1 MSSPCKPPLPPG
13 RCLGVTLAA
22 LLLGLIA
29 AGSAGAAE
37 QPAAAQPAAEPVLR
51 SQRAAAQPT
60 ATLRQPPAIEATKI
74 ILELGRRRLSLMDQ
88 EGKVMGSW
96 PVAIG
101 DPATPTPTGVFRVLN
116 KVVNPQY
123 QSTMSGKINATV
135 GPNGPLGDRWIG
147 FHSQGPNQF
156 GIHGTPAAWAWAVQ
170 QGAAVTHGC
179 VRMLGDHVRA
189 LFDRV
194 SVGTPVIVRQ

>member
-1 MSSPCKPPLPPG
+1 MSSTRKLFHPRGQRRGAFLALALVG
-13 RCLGVTLAA
+13 LAA
-22 LLLGLIA
+22 GPNL
-29 AGSAGAAE
+29 AGSAAAGESPSGPVGALQQTE
-37 QPAAAQPAAEPVLR
+37 LPSQGISEP
-51 SQRAAAQPT
+51 
-60 ATLRQPPAIEATKI
+60 PPINSTSKI
-74 ILELGRRRLSLMDQ
+74 VLELGRRRISLLDN
-88 EGKVMGSW
+88 GKVLGSW

-101 DPATPTPTGVFRVLN
+101 DPTTPTPTGSFLVIN

-123 QSTMSGKINATV
+123 QSTKSGNVNATI

-156 GIHGTPAAWAWAVQ
+156 GIHGTPTAWAWAVQ
-170 QGAAVTHGC
+170 QGAAVTQGC

-194 SVGTPVIVRQ
+194 SVGTPVIVRN

>member
-1 MSSPCKPPLPPG
+1 MSSSRKLLPRQDQRRGACLPLIV
-13 RCLGVTLAA
+13 LSLAA
-22 LLLGLIA
+22 GAGL
-29 AGSAGAAE
+29 AGTA
-37 QPAAAQPAAEPVLR
+37 AAAQTLGGSVGTLPEAVLP
-51 SQRAAAQPT
+51 SE
-60 ATLRQPPAIEATKI
+60 AINETPSIPSTSKI
-74 ILELGRRRLSLMDQ
+74 VLDLGRRRISLLDN
-88 EGKVMGSW
+88 GKVTGSW

-101 DPATPTPTGVFRVLN
+101 DPATPTPTGTFRVLN

-123 QSTMSGKINATV
+123 QSTKSGNVNATI

-147 FHSQGPNQF
+147 FHSQGANQF

-179 VRMLGDHVRA
+179 VRMLGDHVRL

-194 SVGTPVIVRQ
+194 AVGTPVIVRN

>member
-1 MSSPCKPPLPPG
+1 MSSPCKPPFPPG
-13 RCLGVTLAA
+13 RCLGAPLAA
-22 LLLGLIA
+22 LLLGITA
-29 AGSAGAAE
+29 AGSAT
-37 QPAAAQPAAEPVLR
+37 AAQPAAEP
-51 SQRAAAQPT
+51 AAEPALSSHPAALQPT
-60 ATLRQPPAIEATKI
+60 ATLREPPAIETPQI
-74 ILELGRRRLSLMDQ
+74 ILELGRRRLSLVDH
-88 EGKVMGSW
+88 GKVMGSW

-101 DPATPTPTGVFRVLN
+101 DPATPTPTGSFRVLN

-123 QSTMSGKINATV
+123 QSTKSGKINATV

-156 GIHGTPAAWAWAVQ
+156 GIHGTPALWAWSVR

>member
-1 MSSPCKPPLPPG
+1 MFSSRKPFSS
-13 RCLGVTLAA
+13 RCRQRGASLAIV
-22 LLLGLIA
+22 LLGL
-29 AGSAGAAE
+29 AGGISLAG
-37 QPAAAQPAAEPVLR
+37 PPSAAEPLGGQQETLQGTRLSSDGQSEPPPINSR
-51 SQRAAAQPT
+51 SQ
-60 ATLRQPPAIEATKI
+60 IV
-74 ILELGRRRLSLMDQ
+74 LELGRRRISLIDN
-88 EGKVMGSW
+88 GKVMGSW

-101 DPATPTPTGVFRVLN
+101 DSATPTPTGSFRVLN

-123 QSTMSGKINATV
+123 QSTKSGKVNANI

-147 FHSQGPNQF
+147 FHSQGSDQF

-194 SVGTPVIVRQ
+194 SVGTPVIVRK

>member
-1 MSSPCKPPLPPG
+1 MFIPRNPSSPRRRHRGAYLALVLFGMTGRFSLVGAATAAEALGGPLEMLQGTRLPIEALSEPPPLNS
-13 RCLGVTLAA
+13 T
-22 LLLGLIA
+22 
-29 AGSAGAAE
+29 
-37 QPAAAQPAAEPVLR
+37 
-51 SQRAAAQPT
+51 SQ
-60 ATLRQPPAIEATKI
+60 IV
-74 ILELGRRRLSLMDQ
+74 LELGRRRISLIDN
-88 EGKVMGSW
+88 GKVMGSW

-101 DPATPTPTGVFRVLN
+101 DPATPTPTGSFRVLN
-116 KVVNPQY
+116 MVVNPQY
-123 QSTMSGKINATV
+123 QSTKSGRVNANI

-147 FHSQGPNQF
+147 FHNQGPDQF

-194 SVGTPVIVRQ
+194 AVGTPVIVRR

>member
-1 MSSPCKPPLPPG
+1 MSSTRKLFHPRGQRRGAPLALALVG
-13 RCLGVTLAA
+13 LAA
-22 LLLGLIA
+22 GLNL
-29 AGSAGAAE
+29 AGSAAAGE
-37 QPAAAQPAAEPVLR
+37 SPSGTVGTL
-51 SQRAAAQPT
+51 QPT
-60 ATLRQPPAIEATKI
+60 VLPSQGISEPPPINSTSKLV
-74 ILELGRRRLSLMDQ
+74 LELGRRRISLLDN
-88 EGKVMGSW
+88 GKVLGSW

-101 DPATPTPTGVFRVLN
+101 DPATPTPTGSFQVIN

-123 QSTMSGKINATV
+123 QSTKSGNVNATV

-156 GIHGTPAAWAWAVQ
+156 GIHGTPAAWAWAVR

-194 SVGTPVIVRQ
+194 SVGTPVIVRN